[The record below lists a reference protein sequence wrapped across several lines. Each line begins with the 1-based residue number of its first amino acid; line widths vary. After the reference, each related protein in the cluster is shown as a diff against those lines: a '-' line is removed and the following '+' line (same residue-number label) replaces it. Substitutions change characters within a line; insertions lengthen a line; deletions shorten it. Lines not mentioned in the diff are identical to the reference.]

1 MLSPYVSLWCTKT
14 YIIMYTRHFKG
25 RNCDQTR
32 ITVPGLQ
39 YSLRQSLETM
49 TVSGN
54 TRIFGDEYYNGD
66 TTDEEDFL
74 DDADDDLSNRDV
86 VRDFVSNKVKNH
98 VYSAVQE
105 SENEENQESKNDN
118 NDEQIQSH

>member
-1 MLSPYVSLWCTKT
+1 
-14 YIIMYTRHFKG
+14 MYTRHFKG

-54 TRIFGDEYYNGD
+54 TRIYGDEFYNGD
-66 TTDEEDFL
+66 TIDDEDFI

-86 VRDFVSNKVKNH
+86 VRDFVSAKVKNH
-98 VYSAVQE
+98 VFSAVQE
-105 SENEENQESKNDN
+105 NESNDENQESKNDN
-118 NDEQIQSH
+118 NGEQV

>member
-1 MLSPYVSLWCTKT
+1 
-14 YIIMYTRHFKG
+14 MYTRHFKG

-66 TTDEEDFL
+66 TTDEEDMI
-74 DDADDDLSNRDV
+74 DDSDDDLSNRDV
-86 VRDFVSNKVKNH
+86 VRDYVNAKLKNH
-98 VYSAVQE
+98 VYSALQHGETLTDDKLNNKDDV
-105 SENEENQESKNDN
+105 KNDN
-118 NDEQIQSH
+118 NDEQI